1 MLTIRLY
8 ITALTLAFLVLVL
21 ANRGLGILEG
31 IVISCA
37 IIFLI
42 LDVRSDLQAL
52 RFELGLLQEL
62 EQHVYTMLGLNS

>member
-1 MLTIRLY
+1 MMTIRLY

-52 RFELGLLQEL
+52 RSELGLLQEL